1 MTESPAGGSRTSTGQ
16 RPPQG
21 PLNGVRVLDAA
32 TVYAGPFAA
41 ALLGDMGADVVK
53 VEMPGTGDP
62 LRGMEPFDGAESLTW
77 AVAARNKRGITLDLR
92 SDEGQEIFCRL
103 LASRDILIENF
114 RPGTM
119 QRWGLG
125 IDRLRAANPDLIVIR
140 VSGFGQSGP
149 YRERAGFGTPAT
161 AYSGYTYISGYPDR
175 PPILPS
181 ISLTDY
187 ATGLFAALGALGAL
201 YHRDVHGGPAQEVDV
216 ALYESMFR
224 MLEGVVTEY
233 DRLGRIRERSGNQ
246 LSASVPAGMFQA
258 GDGSWLVL
266 TTSTDRTFVR
276 LADAMGRSDLV
287 TDPRYATNRDR
298 VERRE
303 EVNEIVGDWFR
314 ERSSQQI
321 QDELNGH
328 GVPVS
333 PVNSIADIF
342 EDPHYAA
349 REMLVEVDHPKLGRM
364 RVPGVIPKFSD
375 TPGAVR
381 RAGPT
386 LGEHNSDVYAEIGL
400 TAEDL
405 AALEEKG
412 VI

>member
-1 MTESPAGGSRTSTGQ
+1 MTDGAYRPAAATGG
-16 RPPQG
+16 G
-21 PLNGVRVLDAA
+21 PLAGLRVLDAA

-62 LRGMEPFDGAESLTW
+62 LRGMEPFDGADSLTW
-77 AVAARNKRGITLDLR
+77 AVAARNKRGVTLDLK
-92 SDEGQEIFCRL
+92 SAEGQDIFCRL
-103 LASRDILIENF
+103 LATRDILIENF
-114 RPGTM
+114 RPGTLG
-119 QRWGLG
+119 RWGLG
-125 IDRLRAANPDLIVIR
+125 AERLREANPDLIIVR

-161 AYSGYTYISGYPDR
+161 AYSGYTYVSGYPDR
-175 PPILPS
+175 PPVLPP

-187 ATGLFAALGALGAL
+187 VTGMFAALGALGAV
-201 YHRDVHGGPAQEVDV
+201 YHRDVQNGSAQEVDI

-258 GDGSWLVL
+258 GDGTWLVL

-276 LADAMGRSDLV
+276 LADAMGRSELA
-287 TDPRYATNRDR
+287 TDPRFATNRDR
-298 VERRE
+298 VERRD
-303 EVNEIVGDWFR
+303 EVNRIVAEWFAQR
-314 ERSSQQI
+314 PAKQI
-321 QDELNGH
+321 QDHLNSH

-333 PVNSIADIF
+333 AVYSIADIF

-349 REMLVEVDHPKLGRM
+349 RDMLVEVDHPKLGNLT
-364 RVPGVIPKFSD
+364 VPGVVPKFSE

-381 RAGPT
+381 SAGPT
-386 LGEHNSDVYAEIGL
+386 LGEHNQEVYAEIGL
-400 TAEDL
+400 GADVL
-405 AALEEKG
+405 LDRG
-412 VI
+412 VWHG

>member
-1 MTESPAGGSRTSTGQ
+1 MSDRREGETRSTPTGV
-16 RPPQG
+16 G
-21 PLNGVRVLDAA
+21 PLARLRVLDAA

-92 SDEGQEIFCRL
+92 TPEGADIFCRL

-114 RPGTM
+114 RPGTL

-125 IDRLRAANPDLIVIR
+125 IERLREANPDLIVVR
-140 VSGFGQSGP
+140 VSGFGQTGP
-149 YRERAGFGTPAT
+149 YRQRAGFGTPAT
-161 AYSGYTYISGYPDR
+161 GFSGYTYISGYADR
-175 PPILPS
+175 PPILPA

-187 ATGLFAALGALGAL
+187 VTGLFATVGALGAL
-201 YHRDVHGGPAQEVDV
+201 YHRDVRGGSAQEVDV

-224 MLEGVVTEY
+224 LLEGVVTEF
-233 DRLGRIRERSGNQ
+233 DRLGRVRERTGNQ
-246 LSASVPAGMFQA
+246 LSASVPAGLFQA
-258 GDGSWLVL
+258 ADGTWLVL
-266 TTSTDRTFVR
+266 TTSTDRTFDR
-276 LADAMGRSDLV
+276 LATAMGRAELV
-287 TDPRYATNRDR
+287 TDPRFATNRDR
-298 VERRE
+298 VERRD
-303 EVNEIVGDWFR
+303 EVNEIVGAWFQA
-314 ERSSQQI
+314 RSAQQI
-321 QDELNGH
+321 QDELNRH

-333 PVNSIADIF
+333 PVNSIADIV

-349 REMLVEVDHPKLGRM
+349 RDMLVEIDHPKLGRL
-364 RVPGVIPKFSD
+364 RLPGVTPKFSD
-375 TPGAVR
+375 TPGDVR

-386 LGEHNSDVYAEIGL
+386 LGEHNDEVYAELGL
-400 TAEDL
+400 TSADL
-405 AALEEKG
+405 AALQERG

>member
-1 MTESPAGGSRTSTGQ
+1 
-16 RPPQG
+16 
-21 PLNGVRVLDAA
+21 
-32 TVYAGPFAA
+32 
-41 ALLGDMGADVVK
+41 
-53 VEMPGTGDP
+53 
-62 LRGMEPFDGAESLTW
+62 
-77 AVAARNKRGITLDLR
+77 
-92 SDEGQEIFCRL
+92 
-103 LASRDILIENF
+103 
-114 RPGTM
+114 
-119 QRWGLG
+119 
-125 IDRLRAANPDLIVIR
+125 
-140 VSGFGQSGP
+140 
-149 YRERAGFGTPAT
+149 
-161 AYSGYTYISGYPDR
+161 
-175 PPILPS
+175 
-181 ISLTDY
+181 
-187 ATGLFAALGALGAL
+187 
-201 YHRDVHGGPAQEVDV
+201 
-216 ALYESMFR
+216 
-224 MLEGVVTEY
+224 
-233 DRLGRIRERSGNQ
+233 
-246 LSASVPAGMFQA
+246 MFQA

-276 LADAMGRSDLV
+276 LADAMDRSDMV

-303 EVNEIVGDWFR
+303 EVNQIVGDWFR
-314 ERSSQQI
+314 VRSSQQI
-321 QDELNGH
+321 QDELNAH

>member
-1 MTESPAGGSRTSTGQ
+1 MSQGQGENVRDATAGG
-16 RPPQG
+16 G
-21 PLNGVRVLDAA
+21 PLAGLRVLDAA

-92 SDEGQEIFCRL
+92 TPEGQDVFCRL
-103 LASRDILIENF
+103 LASRDVLIENF
-114 RPGTM
+114 RPGTL

-125 IDRLRAANPDLIVIR
+125 IGRLREANPDLIVVR

-161 AYSGYTYISGYPDR
+161 GYSGYTYISGYPDR
-175 PPILPS
+175 PPILPP

-187 ATGLFAALGALGAL
+187 AAGLFATVGALAAL
-201 YHRDVHGGPAQEVDV
+201 YLRDVRGGPAQEIDV

-233 DRLGRIRERSGNQ
+233 DRLGRVRERSGNQ
-246 LSASVPAGMFQA
+246 LSASVPAGLFQA
-258 GDGSWLVL
+258 ADGTWLVL
-266 TTSTDRTFVR
+266 TTSTDRTFNR
-276 LADAMGRSDLV
+276 LADAMGRSDMT

-303 EVNEIVGDWFR
+303 EVNAIVAAWFG
-314 ERSSQQI
+314 ERSAKQI
-321 QDELNGH
+321 QDELNAH

-333 PVNSIADIF
+333 PVNSIAEIF
-342 EDPHYAA
+342 EDPHFAA
-349 REMLVEVDHPKLGRM
+349 RDMLVEVDHPKLGSLRL
-364 RVPGVIPKFSD
+364 PGPVPKFSE
-375 TPGAVR
+375 TPGDVR
-381 RAGPT
+381 RAGPL
-386 LGEHNSDVYAEIGL
+386 LGEHNQEVYAEIGL
-400 TAEDL
+400 TPDDI
-405 AALEEKG
+405 AALQKRG

>member
-1 MTESPAGGSRTSTGQ
+1 
-16 RPPQG
+16 
-21 PLNGVRVLDAA
+21 
-32 TVYAGPFAA
+32 
-41 ALLGDMGADVVK
+41 
-53 VEMPGTGDP
+53 
-62 LRGMEPFDGAESLTW
+62 MEPFDGAESLTW
-77 AVAARNKRGITLDLR
+77 AVAARNKRGVTLDLR
-92 SDEGQEIFCRL
+92 TDEGQDIFCRL

-119 QRWGLG
+119 DRWGLG
-125 IDRLRAANPDLIVIR
+125 IDRLRKANPDLIVIR
-140 VSGFGQSGP
+140 VSGFGQTGP

-161 AYSGYTYISGYPDR
+161 AFSGYTYISGHPDR
-175 PPILPS
+175 PPVLPP

-187 ATGLFAALGALGAL
+187 ATGLFATVGALGAL
-201 YHRDVHGGPAQEVDV
+201 YHRDVGGGAAQEVDV

-233 DRLGRIRERSGNQ
+233 DRLGRVRERTGNQ
-246 LSASVPAGMFQA
+246 LSASVPAGMYRS
-258 GDGSWLVL
+258 GDGTWLVL
-266 TTSTDRTFVR
+266 TTSTDRTFDR
-276 LADAMGRSDLV
+276 LAAAMGRSDMT

-298 VERRE
+298 VERRD
-303 EVNEIVGDWFR
+303 EVNEIVDEWFGA
-314 ERSSQQI
+314 RSSQQI
-321 QDELNGH
+321 QDELNAH

-342 EDPHYAA
+342 DDPHYAA
-349 REMLVEVDHPKLGRM
+349 REMLVEVDHPKLGNLRL
-364 RVPGVIPKFSD
+364 PGVTPKFSE
-375 TPGAVR
+375 TPGSVQ

-386 LGEHNSDVYAEIGL
+386 LGEHNRDVYAEIGL

>member
-1 MTESPAGGSRTSTGQ
+1 MNGARGNDHGTHGRARS
-16 RPPQG
+16 G
-21 PLNGVRVLDAA
+21 PLAGLRVLDAA

-77 AVAARNKRGITLDLR
+77 AVAARNKRGVTLDLR
-92 SDEGQEIFCRL
+92 TDEGQDIFCRL

-114 RPGTM
+114 RTGTLD
-119 QRWGLG
+119 RWGLG
-125 IDRLRAANPDLIVIR
+125 VDRLRAANPDLIVVR
-140 VSGFGQSGP
+140 VSGFGQTGP

-161 AYSGYTYISGYPDR
+161 AFSGYTYISGYADR
-175 PPILPS
+175 PPVLPP

-187 ATGLFAALGALGAL
+187 VTGLFAALGALAAL
-201 YHRDVHGGPAQEVDV
+201 FHRDVRGGEPQEVDV

-233 DRLGRIRERSGNQ
+233 DRLGRVRERSGNQ

-258 GDGSWLVL
+258 GDGTWLVL
-266 TTSTDRTFVR
+266 TTSTDRTFDR
-276 LADAMGRSDLV
+276 LARAMGRADMI

-298 VERRE
+298 VERRV
-303 EVNEIVGDWFR
+303 EVNEVVGQWFAA
-314 ERSSQQI
+314 RSSAQVQ
-321 QDELNGH
+321 EVLNAH

-333 PVNSIADIF
+333 AVNSIADIF
-342 EDPHYAA
+342 ADPHYDA
-349 REMLVEVDHPKLGRM
+349 RDMLVEIDHPKLGSL
-364 RVPGVIPKFSD
+364 RVPGVIPKFSE
-375 TPGAVR
+375 TPGEVR
-381 RAGPT
+381 SAGPT
-386 LGEHNSDVYAEIGL
+386 LGEHNDEVYAEIGL
-400 TAEDL
+400 GPEDL
-405 AALEEKG
+405 AALEERG

>member
-1 MTESPAGGSRTSTGQ
+1 MTDDTARRGG
-16 RPPQG
+16 PPGAG
-21 PLNGVRVLDAA
+21 PLAGLRVLDAA

-62 LRGMEPFDGAESLTW
+62 LRGMEPFDGADSLTW
-77 AVAARNKRGITLDLR
+77 AVAARNKRGVTLDLR
-92 SDEGQEIFCRL
+92 SAEGQDIFCRL
-103 LASRDILIENF
+103 LATRDILIENF
-114 RPGTM
+114 RPGTLD
-119 QRWGLG
+119 RWGLG
-125 IDRLRAANPDLIVIR
+125 PERLREANPDLIVVR
-140 VSGFGQSGP
+140 VSGFGQTGP

-175 PPILPS
+175 PPVLPP

-187 ATGLFAALGALGAL
+187 VTGMLAALGALGAV
-201 YHRDVHGGPAQEVDV
+201 YHRDVQDGSAQEVDI

-233 DRLGRIRERSGNQ
+233 DRLGRVRERSGNQ

-258 GDGSWLVL
+258 GDGTWLVL

-276 LADAMGRSDLV
+276 LAEAMGRPELA

-298 VERRE
+298 VERRD
-303 EVNEIVGDWFR
+303 EVNQIVGEWFAQRSAR
-314 ERSSQQI
+314 EV
-321 QDELNGH
+321 QDHLNAH

-333 PVNSIADIF
+333 AVASIADIF

-349 REMLVEVDHPKLGRM
+349 RNMLVEIDHPKLGNLT
-364 RVPGVIPKFSD
+364 VPGVVPKFSR

-381 RAGPT
+381 RAGPM
-386 LGEHNSDVYAEIGL
+386 LGEHNEEVYAELGL
-400 TAEDL
+400 SAEDL
-405 AALEEKG
+405 AALEERG